1 MPGLFASSATYNH
14 LIACQLSSELL
25 SHLLVTLF
33 YSRPLRSKHKEP
45 QVRSPRIG
53 VQWQMQKK
61 ARVNRFCFSFYF
73 DFCFPSC
80 KLKIYSTPPSQRMT
94 KCLFYLKTAGLLSIV
109 QLTQLRIPINTDWIN
124 INKQQKQ
131 MFVVVCCNR
140 IKQSCQ
146 IANRGN
152 KEKICCRIYTKLYTL
167 YTYPI
172 CIKLQSFIEKDLQL
186 TKIFTQQI
194 KITHI
199 HTYAHLYMFFIE
211 SVRCKYVAKMNLQG
225 HSSIL
230 LDILYL
236 WVCIVLLSV

>member
-1 MPGLFASSATYNH
+1 
-14 LIACQLSSELL
+14 
-25 SHLLVTLF
+25 
-33 YSRPLRSKHKEP
+33 
-45 QVRSPRIG
+45 
-53 VQWQMQKK
+53 
-61 ARVNRFCFSFYF
+61 
-73 DFCFPSC
+73 
-80 KLKIYSTPPSQRMT
+80 MT

-194 KITHI
+194 KITH
-199 HTYAHLYMFFIE
+199 TYICTFLYVLYRVCTMQICGQNEFARAFKYSAWYFILV
-211 SVRCKYVAKMNLQG
+211 SVHCTLV
-225 HSSIL
+225 
-230 LDILYL
+230 
-236 WVCIVLLSV
+236 SVE